1 LRKEREFVYVGEP
14 IPKIDPVKNADFLL
28 QLQKSMLLSL
38 VQKKLLNASQM
49 ERVMDELENQHHRK

>member
-28 QLQKSMLLSL
+28 QLPQSMLLSL

-49 ERVMDELENQHHRK
+49 ERVMDELENQHYRK

>member
-28 QLQKSMLLSL
+28 QIQKSMLLSL
-38 VQKKLLNASQM
+38 VQRKLLNTSQM
-49 ERVMDELENQHHRK
+49 ERVMDELENQHYRK

>member
-1 LRKEREFVYVGEP
+1 MRKEREFVYVGEP

>member
-1 LRKEREFVYVGEP
+1 LRKEREFVYVGKP